1 MEKSKAVLIVVVVIV
16 VTLIG
21 GGLLLNF
28 QRRDDQANED
38 DDPIVEANVEDPAA
52 NVVVTLEEFCD
63 YQSPACATIS
73 PTLKKLKEEYG
84 ANINLVFRNTPL
96 PGNRNAFP
104 ASRAAEA
111 ARMQSRFWEMHYF
124 LLEKQNE
131 WKDEENPRPRFT
143 QWARDLGLDVARF
156 EQDMDSEQVTF
167 RIEADQDAAT
177 ALGVQDVPSL
187 VINGRRL
194 KSEALT
200 ADGIREEIEVMLT
213 HGSEQSPD
221 TSPAPNNHP

>member
-28 QRRDDQANED
+28 QRRDDQVNED
-38 DDPIVEANVEDPAA
+38 DDPVVDANVEDPAA

-84 ANINLVFRNTPL
+84 TNVNLVFRNTPM
-96 PGNRNAFP
+96 PGNKNALP

-111 ARMQSRFWEMHYF
+111 ARMQSRFWEMHD
-124 LLEKQNE
+124 LLIGKQNE
-131 WKDEENPRPRFT
+131 WKDDENPRPKFL

-156 EQDMDSEQVTF
+156 ELDMDSEQVTF
-167 RIEADQDAAT
+167 RIEADKDAAI
-177 ALGVQDVPSL
+177 ALGIQEVPSIA
-187 VINGRRL
+187 INGRRL
-194 KSEALT
+194 KTDAMD
-200 ADGIREEIEVMLT
+200 ADGIREGIEVMLT
-213 HGSEQSPD
+213 NSSQESPD
-221 TSPAPNNHP
+221 VTSSP